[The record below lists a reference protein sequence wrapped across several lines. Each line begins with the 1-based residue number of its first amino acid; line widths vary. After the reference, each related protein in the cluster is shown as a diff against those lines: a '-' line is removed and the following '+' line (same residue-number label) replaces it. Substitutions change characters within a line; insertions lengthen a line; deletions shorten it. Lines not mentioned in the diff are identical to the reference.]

1 MAGAIPHI
9 HLQVRNVEGIKK
21 YKIIQECLHRLV
33 EEKEYLASGPEN
45 EPEFSGACQFGHEVP
60 YK

>member
-21 YKIIQECLHRLV
+21 YKIVQKCLHRLV

-45 EPEFSGACQFGHEVP
+45 EPEFSGAC
-60 YK
+60 